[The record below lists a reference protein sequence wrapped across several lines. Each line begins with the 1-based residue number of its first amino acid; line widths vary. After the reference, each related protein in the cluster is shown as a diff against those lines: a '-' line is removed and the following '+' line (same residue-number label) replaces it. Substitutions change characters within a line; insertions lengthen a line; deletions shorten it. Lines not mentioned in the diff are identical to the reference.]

1 MSTATILASALLA
14 LPFYPEVEAAT
25 FEVRPAADFQSIEFR
40 GAGQLTVAA
49 GQPSSVTVT
58 TDGGALS
65 DITTTVRHGVLVIE
79 RKGSSWHTGTPGSVE
94 VAVSLPTLRRLT
106 LTGATQAEVAGLAG
120 GRTTLVT
127 TGASRLRVQGSVDA
141 LVTQVEG
148 ASQVDLTRLTA
159 GSIDLDVG
167 AAAQVALA
175 PRTPLAASRDSVG
188 SLTYA
193 DRRDRRMQSSIGGS
207 RILR

>member
-1 MSTATILASALLA
+1 MHTATIVASALLA

-25 FEVRPAADFQSIEFR
+25 SEVRPTGDFQSIEFR
-40 GAGQLTVAA
+40 GAGQLSVAA
-49 GQPSSVTVT
+49 GQAQSVTVT

-65 DITTTVRHGVLVIE
+65 DVTTSVRNGVLVIE
-79 RKGSSWHTGTPGSVE
+79 RKGSAWHATPGSVE

-127 TGASRLRVQGSVDA
+127 TGASRLRVQGNVDA

-148 ASQVDLTRLTA
+148 ASQVDLSRLTA
-159 GSIDLDVG
+159 GSIELDVG
-167 AAAQVALA
+167 ADARVALPA
-175 PRTPLAASRDSVG
+175 RTPLAASRDSVG
-188 SLTYA
+188 SLTNA
-193 DRRDRRMQSSIGGS
+193 DRMDRRMQSTIGGS

>member
-14 LPFYPEVEAAT
+14 LPFFREVDAAT
-25 FEVRPAADFQSIEFR
+25 SEVRPTADFESIEFS
-40 GAGQLTVAA
+40 GAGQLTVVA
-49 GQPSSVTVT
+49 GKAPSVTVT
-58 TDGGALS
+58 TDAGALS
-65 DITTTVRHGVLVIE
+65 NITTTVRHGVLVIE
-79 RKGSSWHTGTPGSVE
+79 RKGSFWHAAPGSVE
-94 VAVSLPTLRRLT
+94 VAVSLPVLRRLT

-148 ASQVDLTRLTA
+148 ASRVDLTRLTV
-159 GSIDLDVG
+159 GRIELDVG

>member
-14 LPFYPEVEAAT
+14 LPFFPEVDAAT
-25 FEVRPAADFQSIEFR
+25 SEVRPTADFESIEFS
-40 GAGQLTVAA
+40 GAGQLTVVA
-49 GQPSSVTVT
+49 GKAPSVTVT
-58 TDGGALS
+58 TDAGALS

-79 RKGSSWHTGTPGSVE
+79 RRGSTWHTAPGSVE

-148 ASQVDLTRLTA
+148 ASRVDLTRLTV
-159 GSIDLDVG
+159 GRIELDVG

-188 SLTYA
+188 SLTNA
-193 DRRDRRMQSSIGGS
+193 DRMDRRMQSTIGGS

>member
-1 MSTATILASALLA
+1 MSTATIFASTLLA
-14 LPFYPEVEAAT
+14 LPFFPEAYAAT
-25 FEVRPAADFQSIEFR
+25 SEVRPMADFQSVEFR

-49 GQPSSVTVT
+49 GQASSVTVT
-58 TDGGALS
+58 TDAGALS

-79 RKGSSWHTGTPGSVE
+79 RKGSSWHATPGSVE

-167 AAAQVALA
+167 AAAQVALPA
-175 PRTPLAASRDSVG
+175 RTPLAGSRDSVG
-188 SLTYA
+188 SLTNA
-193 DRRDRRMQSSIGGS
+193 DRMDRRMQSTLGGS